1 MKTTMISLLAL
12 SMAPAALAANIDVTY
27 SAEFQQKLEN
37 DYGVKEGAKL
47 TKDIRED
54 LEHELEKIRYE
65 PARIEVTILDA
76 KPNRPTMG
84 QLSNKPGL
92 DMLRSKS
99 VGGMELSGIA
109 YDASGSAVA
118 ELQYDWFET
127 SIEDVMAMSVWGDA
141 NRASRKFARKLAD
154 ELAE

>member
-1 MKTTMISLLAL
+1 
-12 SMAPAALAANIDVTY
+12 
-27 SAEFQQKLEN
+27 
-37 DYGVKEGAKL
+37 VKEGAKL